1 MAKPSGGRRF
11 SKTCLVRGLEAEGRK
26 AIIKRGSKR
35 TRVAPIRADGLT
47 DDGAVVFQNARI
59 LDLRPT
65 EEPTAPPGPR
75 SGIVGERGVIV
86 LPADLRRRCALE
98 AGSPYL
104 IEEVDGEVM
113 IRPALIVPRVQ
124 RHADVQAGGVTVG
137 GLLKGITAENR
148 HGEFDS
154 GPPVGGETL

>member
-1 MAKPSGGRRF
+1 MVKPSGGRRF
-11 SKTCLVRGLEAEGRK
+11 SKTCLVKGLEAEGRK

-47 DDGAVVFQNARI
+47 DNGAVVVPNARI

-65 EEPTAPPGPR
+65 EEPTAPSGPR

-104 IEEVDGEVM
+104 IEERDEGILIQPAE
-113 IRPALIVPRVQ
+113 IRPRRVGPEVTLSALLEDITPQSLHPEVDTGPS
-124 RHADVQAGGVTVG
+124 VG
-137 GLLKGITAENR
+137 REAW
-148 HGEFDS
+148 
-154 GPPVGGETL
+154 